1 MKLIPVFILKFHSC
15 VLVDG
20 NLSYT
25 AALLLGQNLV
35 LVSKI
40 PVISLIKAFVTGDG
54 GKGAM
59 GIQACCSL
67 PKMQKH
73 LLES

>member
-1 MKLIPVFILKFHSC
+1 MLF
-15 VLVDG
+15 DG
-20 NLSYT
+20 NLDYN
-25 AALLLGQNLV
+25 AALLVGSILF

-40 PVISLIKAFVTGDG
+40 PVLSLLKAFVTGDG

-59 GIQACCSL
+59 GIQTCCSL